1 MGWLRDHSLAVSMGV
16 FLVSSIVLALVIGYI
31 GIIVGV
37 AFISGGL
44 TVNFMLGLAPYLS
57 VLAILLILTAVS
69 GLSIGWTVLRRLSLP
84 RGGRLHYVLERLEGR
99 NSALDTLGLSTFVAP
114 PEQSDEDKLDVL
126 KQRYVEG
133 DINEAQFERE
143 LDRLN
148 TTGSSD
154 SNPSYRVMESQT
166 TERER

>member
-1 MGWLRDHSLAVSMGV
+1 MSV

-31 GIIVGV
+31 GIVVGV

-44 TVNFMLGLAPYLS
+44 TVDFLLGLAPYLP
-57 VLAILLILTAVS
+57 VLAILLILTAIS
-69 GLSIGWTVLRRLSLP
+69 GLSLGWTALRRLSLP
-84 RGGRLHYVLERLEGR
+84 RGGRLHSVLERLER
-99 NSALDTLGLSTFVAP
+99 RTPALDMLGLSTFVAP
-114 PEQSDEDKLDVL
+114 PEQSDEEKLDAL

-133 DINEAQFERE
+133 EINEAEFERE
-143 LDRLN
+143 LERLN

-154 SNPSYRVMESQT
+154 SKPYQVSESRT

>member
-16 FLVSSIVLALVIGYI
+16 FLVSGIVSALVIGYI
-31 GIIVGV
+31 GIIVGL
-37 AFISGGL
+37 AFVSGGL
-44 TVNFMLGLAPYLS
+44 TVGFLLDLAPYLP

-69 GLSIGWTVLRRLSLP
+69 GLSLGWEALRRLSLP
-84 RGGRLHYVLERLEGR
+84 RGGRLHSVLERLERR

-114 PEQSDEDKLDVL
+114 PEQSDEEKLDAL

-148 TTGSSD
+148 TSGSP
-154 SNPSYRVMESQT
+154 NNTPSYRERESRT
-166 TERER
+166 TEHER